1 MRIEDI
7 HSIDSSGK
15 FHQKALQWAM
25 QFDEICFFNSN
36 QSADEW
42 SSFDCCLAV
51 KAVSQFVADGTDT
64 FLRAQHF
71 IDQHSGKF
79 IPGFLSYDLKNEIE
93 DLTTDKADLLQFPLA
108 YFFVPAVVIT
118 IKNGSV
124 YIEAEAPEQI
134 LKEIV
139 SQQYLPETFK
149 FADTIKA
156 RWTKDEYLQA
166 FGRIQSHIQHGDL
179 YEANLCQEFYAEDA
193 FLDPF
198 SVYQQLSEVSPT
210 PFSAFFRMGDHYI
223 LSASPERFM
232 AKRGDL
238 LISQPIKG
246 TAPRGATAA
255 EDERIVRQ
263 LQDSKKEIAENVMI
277 VDLVRNDLTRSA
289 VKGSVKADRL
299 FEIQSF
305 RQVHQMVS
313 TITCQKSAD
322 VTDLEAIKNTFP
334 AGSMTG
340 APKIAAMKHCEEIE
354 NTRRGLYSGAIGYF
368 AQNGDFDFN
377 VVIRTLLYN
386 ASSHYISFH
395 TGGAITN
402 QADGEQEYEE
412 CLLKAKSLLDA
423 LHTSLA

>member
-7 HSIDSSGK
+7 HSIDSNSK

-36 QSADEW
+36 ESADEW

-64 FLRAQHF
+64 FLKAQHF
-71 IDQHSGKF
+71 IDQYPGTF

-93 DLTTDKADLLQFPLA
+93 DLTTDKPDILQFPLA

-118 IKNGSV
+118 IKNGNVS
-124 YIEAEAPEQI
+124 IEAEDPEHI
-134 LKEIV
+134 LKEIL
-139 SQQYLPETFK
+139 SQQYFSKTFQ
-149 FADTIKA
+149 FSDTIKA
-156 RWTKDEYLQA
+156 RWTKAEYLHA
-166 FGRIQSHIQHGDL
+166 FDRIQSHIQQGDL
-179 YEANLCQEFYAEDA
+179 YEANLCQEFYAEHA
-193 FLDPF
+193 VIDPL

-210 PFSAFFRMGDHYI
+210 PFSTFFRRGDHYI

-232 AKRGDL
+232 AKRENL

-246 TAPRGATAA
+246 TAPRGATST
-255 EDERIVRQ
+255 EDQRIIRQ
-263 LQDSKKEIAENVMI
+263 LQDSQKEIAENVMI

-305 RQVHQMVS
+305 KQVHQMVS

-322 VTDLEAIKNTFP
+322 VTDIEAIKNTFP

-368 AQNGDFDFN
+368 SPNGDFDFN

-402 QADGEQEYEE
+402 QAEGEQEYEE

-423 LHTSLA
+423 LQTSIG